1 MFFRRIIYF
10 VCLPIFTALNSIQL
24 LFLSFQADGEEP
36 IVSDSE
42 EDGNSV
48 KKAQIAAEQAA
59 AKIMPPPPT
68 PPVSLHKGPVIS
80 SAINKMHQIAP
91 KVRQ

>member
-1 MFFRRIIYF
+1 MVNHFIG
-10 VCLPIFTALNSIQL
+10 SHL
-24 LFLSFQADGEEP
+24 LFCVQFNCYFFLLQADGEEP

-42 EDGNSV
+42 EDGSSAT

-80 SAINKMHQIAP
+80 SAANKMHQIAP

>member
-1 MFFRRIIYF
+1 MIVNHFSD
-10 VCLPIFTALNSIQL
+10 VSLLLSIQFNCHFF
-24 LFLSFQADGEEP
+24 FLQADGEEP
-36 IVSDSE
+36 IVSDTE
-42 EDGNSV
+42 EDGSRA
-48 KKAQIAAEQAA
+48 KKAQLAAEQAA

-80 SAINKMHQIAP
+80 SAANKMHQIAP

>member
-1 MFFRRIIYF
+1 MS
-10 VCLPIFTALNSIQL
+10 LLLSIQFNCYIFL
-24 LFLSFQADGEEP
+24 LQADGEEP
-36 IVSDSE
+36 IVSDTE
-42 EDGNSV
+42 EDGSSA
-48 KKAQIAAEQAA
+48 KKAQLAAEQAA

-80 SAINKMHQIAP
+80 SAANKMHQIAP